1 MHSLDELHLESNNKI
16 KINFNGGDLS
26 SDAGMIPV
34 NEFAR
39 KIGFDKL
46 IQSKFKTNDSASF
59 RLHTDTENLMQ
70 KIYQTVAAYFQDD
83 DADELTHDPVFNA
96 IILIRMNI
104 WRL

>member
-1 MHSLDELHLESNNKI
+1 MKSPQNQKHKGEALMDILDELHLESNNKI

-59 RLHTDTENLMQ
+59 DIWVCLIVKNV
-70 KIYQTVAAYFQDD
+70 KFQRY
-83 DADELTHDPVFNA
+83 LTA
-96 IILIRMNI
+96 
-104 WRL
+104 

>member
-1 MHSLDELHLESNNKI
+1 MHSLNELHLESNNKI

-46 IQSKFKTNDSASF
+46 IQSKFKTNDSVSF
-59 RLHTDTENLMQ
+59 RYHTHL
-70 KIYQTVAAYFQDD
+70 
-83 DADELTHDPVFNA
+83 
-96 IILIRMNI
+96 
-104 WRL
+104 RLPRRK